1 MEKAAALAVETDA
14 IRTLEGEM
22 NEVLYGLY
30 NLSPNE
36 RALIE
41 RDCALRPVL

>member
-1 MEKAAALAVETDA
+1 MEKAAALVAETDT

-36 RALIE
+36 RTLIE